1 MFIILG
7 FATLTHT
14 PLLAIMDA
22 VALGMPLSQAF
33 GRLGCLN
40 YGCCHG
46 RECSSANQ
54 FGIRYFDPQTKVL
67 RFAPGLKGK
76 RLHPTQLYSSM
87 ANLGIYL
94 LILGLA
100 ISWDTRPP
108 GSLVALYM
116 TLYGFKRFNMEFL
129 RGEYPRVYFSGLTV
143 WQWFSLSFMAL
154 GILTLTVALF
164 AGDMMGMANVAEGFQ
179 RMKSAYG
186 ILIIMSVIPVIAYG
200 IHGKKIGSW

>member
-1 MFIILG
+1 
-7 FATLTHT
+7 
-14 PLLAIMDA
+14 
-22 VALGMPLSQAF
+22 
-33 GRLGCLN
+33 
-40 YGCCHG
+40 
-46 RECSSANQ
+46 
-54 FGIRYFDPQTKVL
+54 
-67 RFAPGLKGK
+67 
-76 RLHPTQLYSSM
+76 M